1 MISCFEKFKF
11 WNNNC
16 FHKNL
21 EYLEMLIEINI
32 KKLSTEDLQK
42 LLDNIDQSSSSS
54 VSQRR
59 ASMTSSIAFKD
70 SVRLSIEQFENDK

>member
-1 MISCFEKFKF
+1 
-11 WNNNC
+11 
-16 FHKNL
+16 
-21 EYLEMLIEINI
+21 MLIEINI